1 MQMHACEEPISIYKV
16 RELRVAR
23 RAPGVTFLS
32 GTGYIVK
39 TDDSR
44 PRADSPSGTV
54 DCRWSLCKIRRR
66 IITDER
72 QRGAAAAPHDAPR
85 SADPSHP
92 TTTGRAAIPESERR
106 APATGGLFGNNS
118 ESRKPGKY
126 SPNPHAKSRYGFIH
140 STQNPTT
147 ARRERGPR
155 NRRTEHQTRN
165 WQSVSEGPA
174 VQKRLTMLNAFIHP
188 HQHIPQ
194 MRCARKTSA

>member
-1 MQMHACEEPISIYKV
+1 MRVKSRYRYIKCV
-16 RELRVAR
+16 RVAR

-32 GTGYIVK
+32 GTGYIV

-72 QRGAAAAPHDAPR
+72 QRGAAAAPPTTHP
-85 SADPSHP
+85 DPSHP
-92 TTTGRAAIPESERR
+92 TRTGRGDRRSPNRTGERR
-106 APATGGLFGNNS
+106 RRADYSETIPNS
-118 ESRKPGKY
+118 ESRKPGKFKKY
-126 SPNPHAKSRYGFIH
+126 SPNPHASKSRYGFIH
-140 STQNPTT
+140 STQKPTRLT
-147 ARRERGPR
+147 GGRAAGIEGP
-155 NRRTEHQTRN
+155 NKLAIRRTRGGT
-165 WQSVSEGPA
+165 
-174 VQKRLTMLNAFIHP
+174 KRLTMFNAFIHP

>member
-32 GTGYIVK
+32 GTGYIV

-72 QRGAAAAPHDAPR
+72 QRGAAAAPHDAPGPVTPNR
-85 SADPSHP
+85 K
-92 TTTGRAAIPESERR
+92 GERR
-106 APATGGLFGNNS
+106 RRADYS
-118 ESRKPGKY
+118 ETIRNPENRENIAQIESACQISIRIHPFNAKTHNGA
-126 SPNPHAKSRYGFIH
+126 SAGAGIEGPNKLAI
-140 STQNPTT
+140 
-147 ARRERGPR
+147 
-155 NRRTEHQTRN
+155 RRTRGGT
-165 WQSVSEGPA
+165 
-174 VQKRLTMLNAFIHP
+174 KRLTMFNAFIHP

>member
-32 GTGYIVK
+32 GTGYIV

-126 SPNPHAKSRYGFIH
+126 SPNRIRMPNLDTDSSIQRK
-140 STQNPTT
+140 NPQ
-147 ARRERGPR
+147 RRERGGR
-155 NRRTEHQTRN
+155 NRRTEQTGNPKDPRGYKEVN
-165 WQSVSEGPA
+165 NVQCFYSPA
-174 VQKRLTMLNAFIHP
+174 PAYSTNA
-188 HQHIPQ
+188 
-194 MRCARKTSA
+194 MRS

>member
-1 MQMHACEEPISIYKV
+1 MQMHACEEPISIYIKCV
-16 RELRVAR
+16 RVAR

-32 GTGYIVK
+32 GTGYIV

-147 ARRERGPR
+147 ARARAPESKDRTSNSKLAIR
-155 NRRTEHQTRN
+155 IRRTRGTKEVN
-165 WQSVSEGPA
+165 NVECFYSPA
-174 VQKRLTMLNAFIHP
+174 PAYSTNA
-188 HQHIPQ
+188 
-194 MRCARKTSA
+194 MRS

>member
-1 MQMHACEEPISIYKV
+1 MQMHACEEPISIYKA

-85 SADPSHP
+85 
-92 TTTGRAAIPESERR
+92 RARTRVTRRRPGARRSPNRKGERR
-106 APATGGLFGNNS
+106 RRADYS
-118 ESRKPGKY
+118 ETIRNPENRENIAQIRMPNLDTDSSIQRKTP
-126 SPNPHAKSRYGFIH
+126 
-140 STQNPTT
+140 Q
-147 ARRERGPR
+147 RRERGPESKD
-155 NRRTEHQTRN
+155 RTN

-174 VQKRLTMLNAFIHP
+174 VQRG
-188 HQHIPQ
+188 
-194 MRCARKTSA
+194 

>member
-85 SADPSHP
+85 
-92 TTTGRAAIPESERR
+92 RARTRVTRRRPGARRSPNRKGERR
-106 APATGGLFGNNS
+106 RRADYS
-118 ESRKPGKY
+118 ETIRNPENRENIAQIESACQISIRIHPFNAKTHNGA
-126 SPNPHAKSRYGFIH
+126 SAGAGIEGPNKLAI
-140 STQNPTT
+140 
-147 ARRERGPR
+147 
-155 NRRTEHQTRN
+155 RRTRGGT
-165 WQSVSEGPA
+165 
-174 VQKRLTMLNAFIHP
+174 KRLTMFNAFIHP

>member
-1 MQMHACEEPISIYKV
+1 MRVKSRYRYIKCV
-16 RELRVAR
+16 RVAR

-32 GTGYIVK
+32 GTGYIV

-72 QRGAAAAPHDAPR
+72 QRGAARRRHTTHPR
-85 SADPSHP
+85 TRHP
-92 TTTGRAAIPESERR
+92 PARASGESERR

-126 SPNPHAKSRYGFIH
+126 SPNRIRMPNLDTDSSIQRK
-140 STQNPTT
+140 NPQ
-147 ARRERGPR
+147 RRERGGR
-155 NRRTEHQTRN
+155 NRRTEQTGNPKDPRGYKEVN
-165 WQSVSEGPA
+165 NVQCFYSPA
-174 VQKRLTMLNAFIHP
+174 PAYSTNA
-188 HQHIPQ
+188 
-194 MRCARKTSA
+194 MRS

>member
-1 MQMHACEEPISIYKV
+1 MQMHACEEPISIYIKCV
-16 RELRVAR
+16 RVAR

-140 STQNPTT
+140 STQKPTR
-147 ARRERGPR
+147 AGERPESKD
-155 NRRTEHQTRN
+155 RTN
-165 WQSVSEGPA
+165 WQSEGPA
-174 VQKRLTMLNAFIHP
+174 GVQRG
-188 HQHIPQ
+188 
-194 MRCARKTSA
+194 